1 MPLSNQINR
10 PENTDLHTIDSDLAS
25 SAMHHHSALRGYI
38 GAIDSV
44 DYVLVTK
51 VRRL

>member
-10 PENTDLHTIDSDLAS
+10 PENTDLHTIGSDLAPS
-25 SAMHHHSALRGYI
+25 TAHHYGALRVYI

-44 DYVLVTK
+44 HYVLVTK

>member
-10 PENTDLHTIDSDLAS
+10 PENTDLHTIGSDLAPS
-25 SAMHHHSALRGYI
+25 LAHHYSALMVYI

-44 DYVLVTK
+44 DSALATK

>member
-10 PENTDLHTIDSDLAS
+10 PENTDLHTIVTDSAS
-25 SAMHHHSALRGYI
+25 SAVHYRGAPLDHV
-38 GAIDSV
+38 GAANSV
-44 DYVLVTK
+44 DCVLATK

>member
-10 PENTDLHTIDSDLAS
+10 PENTDLHTIVTDSAPSTL
-25 SAMHHHSALRGYI
+25 HHYGALMIYI
-38 GAIDSV
+38 GATDSV
-44 DYVLVTK
+44 DSALATK